1 MPEYL
6 SLFSQTG
13 DVNVCVR
20 FEGHDGYMP
29 ERWMSAQEVV
39 ALVAP
44 DGAGFHQRMT
54 FDEWEFIITRYEID
68 PVQRRLTIVARPT

>member
-1 MPEYL
+1 
-6 SLFSQTG
+6 
-13 DVNVCVR
+13 
-20 FEGHDGYMP
+20 MP